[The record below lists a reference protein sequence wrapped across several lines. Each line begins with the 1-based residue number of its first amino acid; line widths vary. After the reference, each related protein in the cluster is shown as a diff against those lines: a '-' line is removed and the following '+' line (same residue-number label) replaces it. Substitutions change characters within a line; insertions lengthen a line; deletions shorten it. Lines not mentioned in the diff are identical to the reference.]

1 MRVRANVY
9 IERDGRTRLASPFSP
24 EVPTQ
29 SHERTVG
36 FEFIGT
42 IKKALIVSNLVT
54 LKRPARLR
62 YRFNYVWS
70 TGRDLFA
77 IPQP

>member
-29 SHERTVG
+29 SHEHTVG
-36 FEFIGT
+36 L
-42 IKKALIVSNLVT
+42 KALLVSNLVN

-62 YRFNYVWS
+62 QRFNYVWS